1 MIYSTR
7 RRYVVVTIF
16 FTSVFWLTVEL
27 ILLSYTNRL
36 NVELPQSKNELPEAW
51 IPREGNQN
59 SAIADVLLPIEDFRT
74 LYVTSIP
81 PNPGGP
87 GEGGKAVYNDKDDP
101 SEVSKE
107 KEGYTKYSFN
117 ELASTKISLERSI
130 PDNRPQEWVYIMN
143 QAVNV
148 KKRSLESYILILACR
163 GIIGSLLLFEVLT
176 RSCS

>member
-7 RRYVVVTIF
+7 KRYVVVTIF
-16 FTSVFWLTVEL
+16 FTSAFWLTVEL

-36 NVELPQSKNELPEAW
+36 NVEQSQTKNKLPEAW
-51 IPREGNQN
+51 ISRERNAN
-59 SAIADVLLPIEDFRT
+59 NAIADVLIPIDDFKT

-101 SEVSKE
+101 VEVNKE

-117 ELASTKISLERSI
+117 ELASAKISLERSI
-130 PDNRPQEWVYIMN
+130 PDNRAPE
-143 QAVNV
+143 
-148 KKRSLESYILILACR
+148 
-163 GIIGSLLLFEVLT
+163 
-176 RSCS
+176 